1 MKSLNADKLL
11 HKYLRK
17 KNSWLVSSVDKSAA
31 EVIGFESRTS
41 LSFFFSDF
49 LFTTAKFVSKTAMI
63 FLPSNSCFRSS
74 NI

>member
-1 MKSLNADKLL
+1 MKALNADKLL

-41 LSFFFSDF
+41 LSFFFFQTFFSQ
-49 LFTTAKFVSKTAMI
+49 LQNLCLK
-63 FLPSNSCFRSS
+63 LR
-74 NI
+74 